1 MFDPDELFPSLNEKI
16 EMEWLGNG
24 GIVSFA
30 FADVSDETTEEWFEI
45 ATNAFANWPPLQPI
59 CMLLDFSHVKAI
71 VIRSG
76 FRQRAQDLSR
86 QQTSKRARVAVVLP
100 KDQAM
105 YLGPVRLLL
114 RSLYNSSTVERER
127 KLFFNKQ
134 EAVDWLAGIA

>member
-1 MFDPDELFPSLNEKI
+1 MFEPDELFPSLTDKV
-16 EMEWLGNG
+16 EMEWLGDG
-24 GIVSFA
+24 GIVSFT
-30 FADVSDETTEEWFEI
+30 FADVSDETTEEWFQI
-45 ATNAFANWPPLQPI
+45 ATNALANWPPFQPI
-59 CMLLDFSHVKAI
+59 CMLLDFSHLNAI
-71 VIRSG
+71 IVRSG

-127 KLFFNKQ
+127 KIFFNKQ
-134 EAVDWLAGIA
+134 EAAEWLAEIV